1 MRTVWTSLF
10 RMDAE
15 GSMSSAEAWIA
26 LLVYCGICLA
36 LLVRKIRAFEVV
48 K

>member
-1 MRTVWTSLF
+1 
-10 RMDAE
+10 MDSERA
-15 GSMSSAEAWIA
+15 MSSAAAWIA

-36 LLVRKIRAFEVV
+36 LLVRKVRAYEVI